1 MVMIVGHRGA
11 RNLWPENSLDGF
23 VRTRALGIEAV
34 EFDIH
39 PTRDGGLAVIHDPTL
54 DRTTEGT
61 GLVRDFTI
69 GELGRTKLKG
79 GNGEGIPMLNAVLDV
94 FEGSGVE
101 LHIELKTDAENRP
114 QPGLE
119 HRLIEVIVRR
129 QLQEQVI
136 MTCFTP
142 EVLETVRRLVPHQRV
157 LASLNKASA
166 ERLGGL
172 GPALDRFD
180 AIGGCLVAIEKSLLA
195 ENFQTCFDRL
205 GRERL
210 GVWVPNEPDDIAY
223 WMAQP
228 IRQLTTDRPDIA
240 VQYRK

>member
-1 MVMIVGHRGA
+1 MVWIVGHRGA

-23 VRTRALGIEAV
+23 IRTRALGIEAV

-61 GLVRDFTI
+61 GLVKDFTI
-69 GELGRTKLKG
+69 GQLGRTKLKD
-79 GNGEGIPMLNAVLDV
+79 GNGEGIPMLDAVLDV
-94 FEGSGVE
+94 FEGSTVE

-119 HRLIEVIVRR
+119 HRILDVITRR
-129 QLQEQVI
+129 RLQEQVI
-136 MTCFTP
+136 LTCFTP
-142 EVLETVRRLVPHQRV
+142 SVLETVRRLSPHQRV

-195 ENFQTCFDRL
+195 ENLEACLGRL
-205 GRERL
+205 GSERL
-210 GVWVPNEPDDIAY
+210 GVWVPNEPEDIAY